1 MKLLDDPFWWNTDGT
16 DEERSLLFNDDINE
30 VGELS
35 LSVIV
40 LDERKCI
47 LSYLQ
52 CDTFRIG
59 T

>member
-16 DEERSLLFNDDINE
+16 DEERSLLFDDDINE

-40 LDERKCI
+40 LDEKKMNFK
-47 LSYLQ
+47 L
-52 CDTFRIG
+52 FAM
-59 T
+59 